1 MSKHIGE
8 LPQDVLRLL
17 RERAGELGLQ
27 AADEQGLIEAV
38 LQHDLRVPEP
48 LEQECRRHYDANL
61 DGLRRGDV
69 VQADHILY
77 ALTAATPLDALRA
90 HAERRL
96 HELMAGRAEFA
107 ELARSESNC
116 PSGRLGG
123 NLGQLGRDQCVPEFW
138 AELLAHGAAG
148 LLPRL
153 VRTRFGLHIVRVQR
167 FEPGSVPPFEAVR
180 EDIAGRLRERSLL
193 RALRLYAEDLR
204 RQVAA

>member
-1 MSKHIGE
+1 MSNPIGE

-17 RERAGELGLQ
+17 RERADELGLQ
-27 AADEQGLIEAV
+27 AEGDEGRIEAV
-38 LQHDLRVPEP
+38 LQHDLRVPQP

-69 VQADHILY
+69 VEADHILY
-77 ALTAATPLDALRA
+77 ALTAASPLDALRA

-96 HELMAGRAEFA
+96 HELMAGRADFA

-116 PSGRLGG
+116 PTARLGG
-123 NLGQLGRDQCVPEFW
+123 NLGQLGRELCVPEFW
-138 AELLAHGAAG
+138 AELLAHGATG

-153 VRTRFGLHIVRVQR
+153 VRTRFGLHIVRVHR
-167 FEPGSVPPFEAVR
+167 FEPGSVPPFESVQEA
-180 EDIAGRLRERSLL
+180 IAEHLRERSLL